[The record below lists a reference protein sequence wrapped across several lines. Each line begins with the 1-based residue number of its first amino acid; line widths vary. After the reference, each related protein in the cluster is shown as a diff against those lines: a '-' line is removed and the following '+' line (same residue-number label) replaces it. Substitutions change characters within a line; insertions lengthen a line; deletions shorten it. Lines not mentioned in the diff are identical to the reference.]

1 MVNVRRPF
9 PRRRSLPSTI
19 AFSASR
25 LRVCGYIGKVTAAA
39 APWIDGI
46 EAAIDEI
53 ARAVADRLK
62 VTLGVGVKQATKN
75 FEAYELTSRV
85 VTLRVSGCR
94 LLCARQRVYDQALP

>member
-9 PRRRSLPSTI
+9 SRRRSLSSTI

-25 LRVCGYIGKVTAAA
+25 LRVCDDIGKVTAPA

-53 ARAVADRLK
+53 GRAIADQPK

-75 FEAYELTSRV
+75 YEAYELTSRV
-85 VTLRVSGCR
+85 VTLRISGCR
-94 LLCARQRVYDQALP
+94 LLCARQRVCNQALP